1 MAFTPG
7 DTTIDNITFANL
19 LLQSFRYCL
28 ERRSYAVSG
37 FVPVLT
43 KYWHILPSAWQ
54 KQVQRDI
61 QDAMD
66 KGWAGDSCDVSEWQ
80 NILKLELKER

>member
-1 MAFTPG
+1 MSFTPG
-7 DTTIDNITFANL
+7 DSTIDNITFATL

-28 ERRSYAVSG
+28 GRRSYAVG
-37 FVPVLT
+37 DFVPVLT
-43 KYWHILPSAWQ
+43 KYWHILPGVWQ

-66 KGWAGDSCDVSEWQ
+66 KGWAGDSWDVSEWQ
-80 NILKLELKER
+80 SILKLEPKEE